1 MARGSAIL
9 IRRLAGGPRLSTMP
23 MRWRI
28 ALAALVAVAVV
39 GGFLPHGVLSAAQST
54 ATEVVQTVRAPFDA
68 VPGCADAICG
78 KGSPAPAAPT
88 PTVVLAAMLG
98 ALTIAAIAAMRL
110 RRHRAQVVPL
120 PAGTPN
126 PLLRP
131 PQFS

>member
-1 MARGSAIL
+1 
-9 IRRLAGGPRLSTMP
+9 

-28 ALAALVAVAVV
+28 ALAALIALAVV
-39 GGFLPHGVLSAAQST
+39 GGFLPHGVLSAGQST

-68 VPGCADAICG
+68 IPGCADAVCG

-88 PTVVLAAMLG
+88 PTVALAAMLG
-98 ALTIAAIAAMRL
+98 GLAIGAIAGMRL
-110 RRHRAQVVPL
+110 RRRRAQAAPL